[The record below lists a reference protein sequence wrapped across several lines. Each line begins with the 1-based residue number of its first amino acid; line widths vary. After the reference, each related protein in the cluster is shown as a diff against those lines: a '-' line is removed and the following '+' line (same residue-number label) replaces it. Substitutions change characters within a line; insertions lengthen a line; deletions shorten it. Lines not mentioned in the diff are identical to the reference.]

1 MRWKGMGRVV
11 GRKRTSVRWRMGSA
25 GWEENGCEGDGKGR
39 AARDGRKT
47 DKCEMDRCDVFR
59 GVTKKPRARRQ
70 AAVLLLRS
78 GPQYG

>member
-1 MRWKGMGRVV
+1 
-11 GRKRTSVRWRMGSA
+11 MGSA
-25 GWEENGCEGDGKGR
+25 GWEETDVSEMEDGQSGWEE
-39 AARDGRKT
+39 T